1 MKELVVLIILGLAAL
16 CICGSDSDSSYSAS
30 SNSTE
35 DFSSA
40 NSPSESHSNE
50 AIIKIRRNTA
60 NSLVKK
66 RQKRSSSYHEW
77 LHEQF
82 KSPMETK
89 KEQCEEYWPCD
100 SLSRQVGFREAY
112 RRYFG
117 PV

>member
-1 MKELVVLIILGLAAL
+1 MRALIVLIILGLAVL
-16 CICGSDSDSSYSAS
+16 CICGSDSDSSYST

-40 NSPSESHSNE
+40 HSPSESHSNE
-50 AIIKIRRNTA
+50 AVIKMRRNTA

-66 RQKRSSSYHEW
+66 RQKRSYGYYEW
-77 LHEQF
+77 IHEQF
-82 KSPMETK
+82 KSPMEMK

-100 SLSRQVGFREAY
+100 YLSRQVGFHQAY